1 MKKTKTESAYQKML
15 LVTPLVYQKLLNCID
30 EKDKVSTEELNI
42 PTPGGNKTPSEKII
56 EGISD
61 IDVGCRLKGSTASTI
76 A

>member
-42 PTPGGNKTPSEKII
+42 PTPG
-56 EGISD
+56 D
-61 IDVGCRLKGSTASTI
+61 F
-76 A
+76 